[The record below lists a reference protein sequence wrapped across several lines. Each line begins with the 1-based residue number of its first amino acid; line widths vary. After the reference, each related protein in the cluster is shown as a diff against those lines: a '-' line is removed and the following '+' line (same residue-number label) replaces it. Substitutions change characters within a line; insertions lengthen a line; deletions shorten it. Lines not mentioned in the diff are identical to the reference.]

1 MKNIKWIFFDLGS
14 TLVDESKVQSGRFK
28 RIAASANVSYD
39 YVYQTALN
47 FYKQNKKGILR
58 PYDF

>member
-14 TLVDESKVQSGRFK
+14 TLVDESKVQSERFK

>member
-14 TLVDESKVQSGRFK
+14 TLVDESKVQSERFK

-39 YVYQTALN
+39 YVYQIALN
-47 FYKQNKKGILR
+47 FYKQNKKGG
-58 PYDF
+58 F